1 MIFFAPRVFIDR
13 VRPDEAEDLVAIHG
27 EAFARPWNAD
37 DFRALVS
44 DRSVYA
50 LAIRRESV
58 LGRRR
63 MLGFVLV
70 RAVADE
76 AEILT
81 IAVSPSAQGRG
92 HGRRLMEEIRR
103 RLYADRVRA
112 LFLEVDR
119 DNAPAVRLYRSLGF
133 EVIGERKGYYL
144 KPDGTTGSALVM
156 RAELR

>member
-1 MIFFAPRVFIDR
+1 MIPLAPRVFIDQ
-13 VRPDEAEDLVAIHG
+13 VRPDEAEALVAIHG
-27 EAFARPWNAD
+27 EAFARPWSAD
-37 DFRALVS
+37 DFRTLVS

-50 LAIRRESV
+50 LAIRRESM

-81 IAVSPSAQGRG
+81 IAVLPSVQGRG

-133 EVIGERKGYYL
+133 EAIGERKGYYL